1 MSVTVFIEVSSNS
14 NIKYEHDHKTG
25 RLICDRILHTSMTY
39 PYNYGYIPNTLA
51 GDGDPLDVMVVTSYK
66 LLPGCYVDCKILG
79 VLYTED
85 EKGKDEKIIAV
96 PVSKIDPYMKS
107 INQLSDLKQSQ
118 IDMIH
123 FFFENYKS
131 LEKGKWVKVN
141 GWGSRED
148 AEDVYNT
155 SKNKYKNNISEKA

>member
-1 MSVTVFIEVSSNS
+1 MSITVFIEVSTKT

-25 RLICDRILHTSMTY
+25 RLICDRILHTPMTY
-39 PYNYGYIPNTLA
+39 PYNYGYIPGTLA

-66 LLPGCYVDCKILG
+66 LLPGCYIECKILG

-96 PVSKIDPYMKS
+96 PISKIDPYTKS

-118 IDMIH
+118 LDMIH

-131 LEKGKWVKVN
+131 LEKDKWVKV
-141 GWGSRED
+141 GSWGSREE
-148 AEDVYNT
+148 AEAIYEA
-155 SKNKYKNNISEKA
+155 SKK

>member
-1 MSVTVFIEVSSNS
+1 MSIIVFIEVSSNT

-25 RLICDRILHTSMTY
+25 RLICDRILHTPMTY
-39 PYNYGYIPNTLA
+39 PYNYGYIPETLA

-66 LLPGCYVDCKILG
+66 LLPGSYVECKILG

-96 PVSKIDPYMKS
+96 PISKIDPYMKS

-118 IDMIH
+118 LDMIH

-131 LEKGKWVKVN
+131 LEKDKWVKVS
-141 GWGSRED
+141 GWGSREE
-148 AEDVYNT
+148 AEAVYEA
-155 SKNKYKNNISEKA
+155 SKK

>member
-1 MSVTVFIEVSSNS
+1 MSITVFIEVSTKT

-25 RLICDRILHTSMTY
+25 RLICDRILHTPMTY
-39 PYNYGYIPNTLA
+39 PYNYGYIPGTLA

-66 LLPGCYVDCKILG
+66 LLPGCYIECKILG

-96 PVSKIDPYMKS
+96 PISKIDPYTKS

-118 IDMIH
+118 LDMIH

-131 LEKGKWVKVN
+131 LEKDKWVKVSS
-141 GWGSRED
+141 WGSREE
-148 AEDVYNT
+148 AEAVYEA
-155 SKNKYKNNISEKA
+155 SKK

>member
-1 MSVTVFIEVSSNS
+1 MNITVYIEVSANT

-25 RLICDRILHTSMTY
+25 RLICDRILHTPMTY

-51 GDGDPLDVMVVTSYK
+51 GDGDPLDVMIVTSYK
-66 LLPGCYVDCKILG
+66 LLPGCYVECKILG

-96 PVSKIDPYMKS
+96 PITKVDPYMKT
-107 INQLSDLKQSQ
+107 INQLSDLKKSQ
-118 IDMIH
+118 LDKIH

-131 LEKGKWVKVN
+131 LEKDKWVKVN
-141 GWGSRED
+141 GWGSREE
-148 AEDVYNT
+148 AEAVYEA
-155 SKNKYKNNISEKA
+155 SKK